1 MGFWNNIGSVFGSI
15 NTPNVENDTTYQR
28 YQKEIKNFNLDTPS
42 KPNYSAQPNHSI
54 KKDNEFDELDD
65 IETLDDVKHY
75 FSQKEN
81 KE

>member
-42 KPNYSAQPNHSI
+42 NLISLPNLIILLKRIMSLMNLMTS
-54 KKDNEFDELDD
+54 
-65 IETLDDVKHY
+65 KH
-75 FSQKEN
+75 
-81 KE
+81 